1 MSASARRILK
11 RRLSRYRRD
20 ILLARQQLSAAD
32 NGEALHQLRIGLRQL
47 RSLLRGL
54 GSLPGATPLLRLS
67 AQLRQLAAAG
77 NDWRDRE
84 VRLALLQQAA
94 GAADSRAFAAW
105 RRREVMALQAGRLDL
120 QQQAMVLDQLLPAL
134 QRACAPLLTQRN
146 RRLRRA
152 LRRALLQTRR
162 RYRRARRDWQ
172 RRPGDALLAHRL
184 RLLAKRLRYQIE
196 AGGKLLGRRWRRRAQ
211 RARDWQQQLGDE
223 RDRQLLLQS
232 IERDHIPLPAA
243 ARRWL
248 EQGASANLGGLLLAA
263 SAC

>member
-11 RRLSRYRRD
+11 RRLARYCRD

-54 GSLPGATPLLRLS
+54 STLPGAAPLLRLS
-67 AQLRQLAAAG
+67 AQLRQLACAG

-94 GAADSRAFAAW
+94 GAADSSDFAAW
-105 RRREVMALQAGRLDL
+105 RRRELTALQAGRLDL
-120 QQQAMVLDQLLPAL
+120 QQQAMALDALLPAL
-134 QRACAPLLTQRN
+134 QRACIPLLARRN
-146 RRLRRA
+146 RRLRCT

-162 RYRRARRDWQ
+162 RYRRARRDW
-172 RRPGDALLAHRL
+172 RRQPDDALLAHRL

-196 AGGKLLGRRWRRRAQ
+196 ACGKLLGRRWQRRAQ

-232 IERDHIPLPAA
+232 IERDRIPLPAA

-248 EQGASANLGGLLLAA
+248 EQGAGAKLGGLL
-263 SAC
+263 SATGGA

>member
-11 RRLSRYRRD
+11 RRLARYRRD

-54 GSLPGATPLLRLS
+54 MALPGATTLAQLS

-94 GAADSRAFAAW
+94 GEADSKAFSAW
-105 RRREVMALQAGRLDL
+105 RRREVMALQTGRLDL

-134 QRACAPLLTQRN
+134 RRACAPLLAYRN
-146 RRLRRA
+146 RRLRRT

-172 RRPGDALLAHRL
+172 RQPGDALLAHRL

-196 AGGKLLGRRWRRRAQ
+196 AGGKLLGQRWRRRAQ

-232 IERDHIPLPAA
+232 IARDRIPLPVV

-248 EQGASANLGGLLLAA
+248 EQGASANLGRLLQAA
-263 SAC
+263 SAS